1 MLLRTFFEHG
11 NEDETDLLFIR
22 YRASQSFPL
31 KLIVGGGGG
40 GLMQFLKAVSLELG
54 HCHCYDL
61 GSPVLQQQNV

>member
-11 NEDETDLLFIR
+11 NEDETDLLFMR

-31 KLIVGGGGG
+31 KLIVGGGV
-40 GLMQFLKAVSLELG
+40 LMQFLKAVSLKLG